1 MGNKSNEELI
11 MTRISADNAAFFTE
25 LIPDDILERLSL
37 PIVYGVGAL
46 IKREDELYH
55 PAGALVFRSH
65 SWEET
70 YIKTEWLYVLEK
82 ERKKG
87 VGTALIRELFK
98 AAGNSGIYLINADLP
113 ADGSSKELAA
123 FLEGRDFSL
132 SASLADTVTLPLSFF
147 KRNELIAKEGDIP
160 DDLKFLKDI
169 SASRI
174 KKGLQVI
181 LENLMDK
188 GASELLSTV
197 VAWFDPEIS
206 AAVMGDDRSPKA
218 LYLMHRC
225 PSGRLQAVFMGGTEE
240 AGPEDFLA
248 LLRATYAAAVRL
260 YGEDTP
266 VELIFRS
273 ERGMDLMDRLYE
285 EHPVEEVLRAAVYA
299 AQDGSI
305 DDVADDA
312 ADDGS
317 YEDEY
322 LMQTVPGMA
331 FIYPRLTQLEEYF
344 AGHGYEAEFVVDD
357 GIPYINVMLNPDV
370 NEVRFF
376 IVPDDEESESF
387 TLMAQGFLILEG
399 KTKKAMQK
407 AYDDRFS
414 DNDVISANLDMDNK
428 KAEFIAGLSCDG
440 AMPDEA
446 MLVSFVETVLK

>member
-1 MGNKSNEELI
+1 M
-11 MTRISADNAAFFTE
+11 
-25 LIPDDILERLSL
+25 
-37 PIVYGVGAL
+37 GAL
-46 IKREDELYH
+46 IKTGDELYH

-98 AAGNSGIYLINADLP
+98 AADSSGIYLINADLP

-123 FLEGRDFSL
+123 FLEGRNFSL

-147 KRNELIAKEGDIP
+147 KKSELIAKEGDIP

-174 KKGLQVI
+174 KKGLQTI

-188 GASELLSTV
+188 GAAELLSTV
-197 VAWFDPEIS
+197 TEWFDPDIS
-206 AAVMGDDRSPKA
+206 AAILGDDLNPLA

-225 PSGRLQAVFMGGTEE
+225 PSGKLQAVFLGGTKE
-240 AGPEDFLA
+240 AEPKDFLA

-305 DDVADDA
+305 DDAADDTA
-312 ADDGS
+312 GDGS

-344 AGHGYEAEFVVDD
+344 AGHGYEAEFVS
-357 GIPYINVMLNPDV
+357 GGEIPYINVTAEPDV
-370 NEVRFF
+370 CEVRFF
-376 IVPDDEESESF
+376 IVPDEEGLESF
-387 TLMAQGFLILEG
+387 TLMAQGTVNYG
-399 KTKKAMQK
+399 AKSKKAMQK

-414 DNDVISANLDMDNK
+414 DNDVISANLDMDNNR
-428 KAEFIAGLSCDG
+428 AEFIAGLSCDG

-446 MLVSFVETVLK
+446 MLVSFVETVLE